1 MSLPRSVDT
10 GGYSVK
16 NYKADG
22 GEETERFSATLVL
35 DGKPVAQVSNDGRG
49 GSHNYRFTG
58 DSFGGYGS
66 PGHQAL
72 VAAAKATRP
81 DAYEPADELVSD
93 LLAITVLNRSRSI
106 AFVFDGD
113 DFFGAGQYRKFDTKT
128 TLAQAIVVLTQN
140 FADKHPAIWDSR
152 TSQFLPVTG
161 RDCTAWH
168 CTANVGPHRHS
179 DGILTLTD
187 NEPVSAVHP

>member
-1 MSLPRSVDT
+1 MSLPHSVNT

-16 NYKADG
+16 NYKAAG
-22 GEETERFSATLVL
+22 GEETERFEATLTL
-35 DGKPVAQVSNDGRG
+35 NGEPVALVSNDGRG

-58 DSFGGYGS
+58 GGYGS
-66 PGHQAL
+66 AGYQAL
-72 VAAAKATRP
+72 TDFAKATLP
-81 DAYEPADELVSD
+81 DAYEPADDLVNA
-93 LLAITVLNRSRSI
+93 LLAIAVLNRSRSI
-106 AFVFDGD
+106 IFLLDGD
-113 DFFGAGQYRKFDTKT
+113 DYFGAGQYRKFDTKT

-140 FADKHPAIWDSR
+140 FADKHPAIWDKA
-152 TSQFLPVTG
+152 TSQFLAVTG

-187 NEPVSAVHP
+187 DAPVTAVHP